1 MPRLVQQLWQ
11 MCQQIYV
18 YFSVLKLENCLK
30 IKKLEIEKMD
40 HNEQSKMTLAVVKAM
55 EEALSTNSNNMEKHF
70 HKDFRWMGNN
80 GCGTKKSLEEFRNNW
95 QLPLRAAFSD
105 RIYNTDKFL
114 VDGEWASCFGH
125 IDAIHSG
132 EFMGIAPTNKRVKIH
147 YTDFW
152 EVKDGLII
160 DNWVTVDFPSILSQL
175 DVDVFNGQGWEAY
188 DRGEIAPAKPN

>member
-1 MPRLVQQLWQ
+1 
-11 MCQQIYV
+11 
-18 YFSVLKLENCLK
+18 
-30 IKKLEIEKMD
+30 MD
-40 HNEQSKMTLAVVKAM
+40 HNEKSKMTLAVVKAM

-175 DVDVFNGQGWEAY
+175 GVDVFNGLGWEAY
-188 DRGEIAPAKPN
+188 DRGEMAPAKPN

>member
-1 MPRLVQQLWQ
+1 
-11 MCQQIYV
+11 
-18 YFSVLKLENCLK
+18 
-30 IKKLEIEKMD
+30 MD

-70 HKDFRWMGNN
+70 HKNFRWMGNN

-105 RIYNTDKFL
+105 RIY
-114 VDGEWASCFGH
+114 
-125 IDAIHSG
+125 AIHSG

-152 EVKDGLII
+152 EVKDGLIT

-175 DVDVFNGQGWEAY
+175 DVDVFNGLGWEAY

>member
-1 MPRLVQQLWQ
+1 
-11 MCQQIYV
+11 
-18 YFSVLKLENCLK
+18 
-30 IKKLEIEKMD
+30 MD

-55 EEALSTNSNNMEKHF
+55 DEALSTNSNNMEKHF

>member
-1 MPRLVQQLWQ
+1 
-11 MCQQIYV
+11 
-18 YFSVLKLENCLK
+18 
-30 IKKLEIEKMD
+30 MD
-40 HNEQSKMTLAVVKAM
+40 HNEQSKMTLSIVKAM

-175 DVDVFNGQGWEAY
+175 DVDVFNGLGWEAY
-188 DRGEIAPAKPN
+188 DRGEIAPAMPN

>member
-1 MPRLVQQLWQ
+1 
-11 MCQQIYV
+11 
-18 YFSVLKLENCLK
+18 
-30 IKKLEIEKMD
+30 MD
-40 HNEQSKMTLAVVKAM
+40 HNEQSKMTLSIVKAM

-95 QLPLRAAFSD
+95 QLPLRAAFSE

>member
-1 MPRLVQQLWQ
+1 MS
-11 MCQQIYV
+11 Y
-18 YFSVLKLENCLK
+18 
-30 IKKLEIEKMD
+30 
-40 HNEQSKMTLAVVKAM
+40 NEQSTKTLAAVKAM

-125 IDAIHSG
+125 IDAVHSG
-132 EFMGIAPTNKRVKIH
+132 EFMGIEPTNKRVKIH

-175 DVDVFNGQGWEAY
+175 DVDVFNGLGWEAY
-188 DRGEIAPAKPN
+188 DRGETAPAKPN

>member
-1 MPRLVQQLWQ
+1 
-11 MCQQIYV
+11 
-18 YFSVLKLENCLK
+18 
-30 IKKLEIEKMD
+30 MD
-40 HNEQSKMTLAVVKAM
+40 HNEQSKMTLAIVKAM

-175 DVDVFNGQGWEAY
+175 DVDVFNGLGWEAY
-188 DRGEIAPAKPN
+188 DRGEIAPAMPN

>member
-1 MPRLVQQLWQ
+1 
-11 MCQQIYV
+11 
-18 YFSVLKLENCLK
+18 
-30 IKKLEIEKMD
+30 MD

-152 EVKDGLII
+152 EVKDRLII

>member
-1 MPRLVQQLWQ
+1 MS
-11 MCQQIYV
+11 Y
-18 YFSVLKLENCLK
+18 
-30 IKKLEIEKMD
+30 
-40 HNEQSKMTLAVVKAM
+40 NEQSTKTLAAVKAM
-55 EEALSTNSNNMEKHF
+55 EDALATNSNNMEKHF

-80 GCGTKKSLEEFRNNW
+80 GCGTKKSLEEFRSNW

-125 IDAIHSG
+125 IDAVHSG
-132 EFMGIAPTNKRVKIH
+132 EFMGIEPTNKRVKIH

-175 DVDVFNGQGWEAY
+175 GVDVFNGLGWEAY
-188 DRGEIAPAKPN
+188 DRGETAPAKPN

>member
-1 MPRLVQQLWQ
+1 
-11 MCQQIYV
+11 
-18 YFSVLKLENCLK
+18 
-30 IKKLEIEKMD
+30 MD

-175 DVDVFNGQGWEAY
+175 GVDVFNGLGWEAY
-188 DRGEIAPAKPN
+188 DRGEMAPAKPN

>member
-1 MPRLVQQLWQ
+1 
-11 MCQQIYV
+11 
-18 YFSVLKLENCLK
+18 
-30 IKKLEIEKMD
+30 MD

-175 DVDVFNGQGWEAY
+175 GLDVFNGQGWEAY

>member
-1 MPRLVQQLWQ
+1 
-11 MCQQIYV
+11 
-18 YFSVLKLENCLK
+18 
-30 IKKLEIEKMD
+30 MD

-188 DRGEIAPAKPN
+188 DRGEIAPTKPN

>member
-1 MPRLVQQLWQ
+1 
-11 MCQQIYV
+11 
-18 YFSVLKLENCLK
+18 
-30 IKKLEIEKMD
+30 MD

-132 EFMGIAPTNKRVKIH
+132 EFMGIEPTNKRVKIH

-152 EVKDGLII
+152 EVKDGLIV
-160 DNWVTVDFPSILSQL
+160 DNWVTVDFPGILSQL
-175 DVDVFNGQGWEAY
+175 GVDIFNGLGWEAY